1 MAIKYSRLQKQCCSQ
16 HTAGQKMER
25 RLSSTPATE
34 LDNFIEDHLLP
45 NTIFRTEVRAAIDT
59 ISAFLKE
66 NCFQDAKHQVRVSKV
81 VKVSPLSVD

>member
-1 MAIKYSRLQKQCCSQ
+1 MLQS
-16 HTAGQKMER
+16 AGQRMKQ
-25 RLSSTPATE
+25 RLSSTLATE

-45 NTIFRTEVRAAIDT
+45 NTTFRTKVREDIDT
-59 ISAFLKE
+59 ISAFLKD